1 MLSSLLTVLTTFAAP
16 CKPKGIQIFP
26 TWYQYL
32 EGKIDSTGRCSPQ
45 FAFPD
50 DSGAILLALVDIML
64 RVGAIIAVGYVIYGG
79 VQYII
84 SQGEPDK
91 TTNARKTIQN
101 ALIGLVIASLATVIV
116 TLVGR
121 QLT

>member
-1 MLSSLLTVLTTFAAP
+1 MVNVITSLLTNFAVA
-16 CKPKGIQIFP
+16 CQPKGISIIP

-32 EGKIDSTGRCSPQ
+32 DSKIDSTGRCSPQ
-45 FAFPD
+45 FRFPD
-50 DSGAILLALVDIML
+50 DSGAVLLALVDIML

-79 VQYII
+79 FQYLI

-91 TTNARKTIQN
+91 ITSARKTIQN

-116 TLVGR
+116 TLVGG